1 MIRVLVVDDSNSVR
15 ALLMHILGSAPGLA
29 VVGCAADGEEA
40 LKLARELQPDV
51 ITMDLHMPRMDG
63 FEAIRRIMRE
73 CPTRIVVV
81 SGSDDRAE
89 VDASFRAIEAGALV
103 LVRRPLGIGNPA
115 HADSARD
122 LVRTVKAMAEVRV
135 VRRWSDARRA
145 ARPLQGAPRRLV
157 AIGASTGG
165 PTVLRDILAELPADY
180 PLPVVIVQHLAPG
193 FMDGLATWLAEASGY
208 PVDVLKDGAPLA
220 GGRACLVPEGWQAA
234 LGPGLVGRLVAA
246 PPEHGMCPSVSHL
259 FRAIDP
265 DLRAATAAVLLT
277 GMGKD
282 GAVEMKLL
290 REHGALTIAQ
300 DRASAVVYG
309 MPGEALRLD
318 AAMLVLEPAEIGKV
332 LARLPAEPFPSSVF
346 PTNGDLP

>member
-15 ALLMHILGSAPGLA
+15 TLLMHILGSAPGLV

-40 LKLARELQPDV
+40 LTLACELRPDV

-63 FEAIRRIMRE
+63 FEAIRRIMQA

-103 LVRRPLGIGNPA
+103 LVRRPPGIGNPA
-115 HADSARD
+115 HADGARD

-135 VRRWSDARRA
+135 VRRWTDARRA

-157 AIGASTGG
+157 VIGASTGG

-180 PLPVVIVQHLAPG
+180 ALPVVIVQHLARG
-193 FMDGLATWLAEASGY
+193 FMDGLATWLADASGY
-208 PVDVLKDGAPLA
+208 PVEVLKDGAPLT
-220 GGRACLVPEGWQAA
+220 GGRACLVPEGRQAA
-234 LGPGLVGRLVAA
+234 LGPGLVGRLVAG

-259 FRAIDP
+259 FRAIDREMRP
-265 DLRAATAAVLLT
+265 ATAAVLLT

-282 GAVEMKLL
+282 GAAELKLL
-290 REHGALTIAQ
+290 RAHGALTIAQ